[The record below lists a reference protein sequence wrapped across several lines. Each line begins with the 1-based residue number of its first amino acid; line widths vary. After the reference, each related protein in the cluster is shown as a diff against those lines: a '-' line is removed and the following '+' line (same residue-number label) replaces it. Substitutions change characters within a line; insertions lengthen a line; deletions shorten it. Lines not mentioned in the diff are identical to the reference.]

1 MFRVRVGSGM
11 MYYAHNDIYLSVCVC
26 VRACRHQYLHHSVTD
41 GVFGL

>member
-1 MFRVRVGSGM
+1 MFSVRVGTGM
-11 MYYAHNDIYLSVCVC
+11 MCYAHNDINTSVFVC